1 MSAENR
7 ALSQRWFEEVWN
19 ERRTATIVELMSP
32 DGIGHMESGDLR
44 GVEPFKLVR
53 DEFIA
58 AVPDLKFAIEGI
70 VADGDDVVVRW
81 CASGTHSGEGLG
93 IEPTQ
98 QQLVV
103 RGMTWQR
110 FKDGVLVEGWDGW
123 NQEALFQRLREG
135 TDEKRKGDLEKR
147 QKLSGDCEKSAKN
160 SSASTAAL
168 RWPAG
173 STFLPEPGT
182 TSRPE

>member
-1 MSAENR
+1 MSAENC

-123 NQEALFQRLREG
+123 NQEALFSACVKALTR
-135 TDEKRKGDLEKR
+135 
-147 QKLSGDCEKSAKN
+147 SGRAIWKSVKSYPRDCEKSAKN